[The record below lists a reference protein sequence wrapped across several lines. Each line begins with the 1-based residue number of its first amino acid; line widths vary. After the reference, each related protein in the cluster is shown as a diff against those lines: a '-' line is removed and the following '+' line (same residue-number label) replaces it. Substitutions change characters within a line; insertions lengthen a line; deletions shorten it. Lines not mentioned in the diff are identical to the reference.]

1 MAVIERLVGRED
13 GAPMKGE
20 RRIDRDAVSVKM
32 AEADGYVM
40 VRRPGCIPYVMSK
53 RKWEALPL
61 SGAIAKLPTP

>member
-1 MAVIERLVGRED
+1 
-13 GAPMKGE
+13 MKGE
-20 RRIDRDAVSVKM
+20 RRIDLDAVSVKM

-61 SGAIAKLPTP
+61 SGSIAKLPTP